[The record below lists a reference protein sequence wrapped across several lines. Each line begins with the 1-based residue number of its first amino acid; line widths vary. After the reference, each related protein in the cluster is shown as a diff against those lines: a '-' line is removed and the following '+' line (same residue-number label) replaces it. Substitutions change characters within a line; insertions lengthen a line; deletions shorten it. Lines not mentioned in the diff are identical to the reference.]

1 MALKPKST
9 VSLANISATAEK
21 PAVVAPVATA
31 PVAVKPVAAAPVAVK
46 QEAVK
51 QEAVKPA
58 AAKIVATQPV
68 VAKPAAVKV
77 AAPKAVAPKVAA
89 PKVAAPKAVAPKT
102 VASKAVAPMAAAP
115 KAAAPKANIEA
126 VAFVATNNPASV
138 AALTKLSQTMFK
150 AFRQLN
156 LAQFEHVKGLT
167 SATSLKQAM
176 ELQNAFA
183 REQVALAQKQTQE
196 IAELAQNLAKVAF
209 QPLTETFG
217 KSFASK

>member
-89 PKVAAPKAVAPKT
+89 PKAVAPKT

-126 VAFVATNNPASV
+126 VAFVTTNNPASV

>member
-77 AAPKAVAPKVAA
+77 AAPKAVA